1 MSTAIMITSQWSSY
15 ANAITEPIWE
25 KMNGHLMNNLPV
37 DHQGI
42 QLKIKI
48 AIIIE
53 VSKITQKSYTK

>member
-1 MSTAIMITSQWSSY
+1 MLDYYYRTNLRKT
-15 ANAITEPIWE
+15 NC
-25 KMNGHLMNNLPV
+25 HLMNNLPV

-42 QLKIKI
+42 QLKIKL